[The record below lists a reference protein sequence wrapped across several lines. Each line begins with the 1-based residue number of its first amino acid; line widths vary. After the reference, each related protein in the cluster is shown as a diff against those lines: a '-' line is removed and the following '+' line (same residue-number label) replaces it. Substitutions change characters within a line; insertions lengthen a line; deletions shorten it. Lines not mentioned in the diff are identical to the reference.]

1 MTSTMAIHQ
10 LLDTSARRFSDA
22 PALSWKEQTLSYAKL
37 AQASL
42 CAAHLL
48 RSSGVRRGDR
58 VLVSAAD
65 GCVTAAVVY
74 GASRL
79 GAIFIVVHADVR
91 GAQLRHVISDTD
103 AAVLITD
110 DKTTEQEALSSG
122 MPCLRYDGR
131 GFGHASGELADENVL
146 GTDPACFIY
155 TSGSTALPKA
165 VVSTHQQV
173 LFAAEA
179 IQSCLGYRAD
189 DIVYCPLPLSFSY
202 GLHQLFLAVLSGA
215 HLYLACADEVGLA
228 LAESLRRTGATIL
241 TGVPSVCDALAMLLS
256 RTSARVP
263 RLRLLTNAGAVLS
276 PRTMATLR
284 SQLPGLHIQ
293 VMYGLTECKR
303 ATIMPPDGDLERPGS
318 CGLPLPGTEI
328 LIIGETGDP
337 LQAGQTGQ
345 IVVRGPHVMS
355 GYWRQPELTALRL
368 PRREGL
374 FPELHTGDYGRF
386 DKDGYLYFT
395 GRRDDLYKD
404 RGVRV
409 SCTEVEAAAQQID
422 GVSTA
427 VVVPPQGRRGAV
439 LAVVSDLPAK
449 EILYRMREQIEVF
462 KIPRQ
467 CVSLAEIPT
476 NGNGKYD
483 RRQLADLLVRA
494 GLIPDP
500 EGGSVS
506 GQTNRARS

>member
-1 MTSTMAIHQ
+1 VTDTSPLAPTRAIHH
-10 LLDTSARRFSDA
+10 LLDAAAGRFPDA
-22 PALSWKEQTLSYAKL
+22 PALSWQDKTLSYAEL
-37 AQASL
+37 ALASR
-42 CAAHLL
+42 CAAHSL
-48 RSSGVRRGDR
+48 RSSGVRRGAR
-58 VLVSAAD
+58 VLVSVAD

-79 GAIFIVVHADVR
+79 GAAFSVVHAAVR
-91 GAQLRHVISDTD
+91 GASLRHVLSDSD
-103 AAVLITD
+103 PAILITD
-110 DKTTEQEALSSG
+110 DKAAEQAALSSG
-122 MPCLRYDGR
+122 VPCLRYDGCR
-131 GFGHASGELADENVL
+131 LGDASGELAADLSGDNVL
-146 GTDPACFIY
+146 GTDPACLIY

-179 IQSCLGYRAD
+179 IHSCLGYRSD
-189 DIVYCPLPLSFSY
+189 DIVYCPSPLSFDY
-202 GLHQLFLAVLSGA
+202 GLYQLFLAVLSGA
-215 HLYLACADEVGLA
+215 HLYLASADEAGLA

-241 TGVPSVCDALAMLLS
+241 TGVPSVSDALAMLLT
-256 RTSARVP
+256 RTSVRVP
-263 RLRLLTNAGAVLS
+263 RLRLLTNTGAVLS
-276 PRTMATLR
+276 APTMATLR
-284 SQLPGLHIQ
+284 GRLPELRIQ

-328 LIIGETGDP
+328 LIIDETGEP
-337 LQAGQTGQ
+337 LPTGQKGQ

-355 GYWRQPELTALRL
+355 GYWRQPELTAQRF

-374 FPELHTGDYGRF
+374 FPELHTGDYGSL
-386 DKDGYLYFT
+386 DKDGYLYFS

-404 RGVRV
+404 RGFRV
-409 SCTEVEAAAQQID
+409 SCTEVEAAAQQVD

-439 LAVVSDLPAK
+439 LAVVSDLPGK
-449 EILYRMREQIEVF
+449 EVLYRMREQIEVF

-483 RRQLADLLVRA
+483 RRQVAELLARA
-494 GLIPDP
+494 GLISDP
-500 EGGSVS
+500 ES
-506 GQTNRARS
+506 